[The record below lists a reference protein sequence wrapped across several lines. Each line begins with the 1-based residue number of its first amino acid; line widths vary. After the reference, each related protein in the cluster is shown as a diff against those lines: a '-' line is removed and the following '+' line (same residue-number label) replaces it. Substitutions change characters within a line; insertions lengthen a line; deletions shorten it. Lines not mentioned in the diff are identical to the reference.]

1 MRKYFEP
8 EFKKIRRRLFVFILR
23 MGEPSI
29 VLQRNI
35 VYPKQVFLTGYPSF
49 AKNAKIMKKPKP
61 ITII

>member
-8 EFKKIRRRLFVFILR
+8 EFKKKIVRLHLED
-23 MGEPSI
+23 GKPSI